1 MVSRPE
7 AVSRRVREQ
16 GLALLPF
23 AVTLAVVAYW
33 AFHQG
38 GYESRP
44 TLGAAYEPNGW
55 YVGALVL
62 VGLWCA
68 TALGL
73 RRIRMSRWAAVA
85 CAALLAY
92 TAWSFLSVLWAH
104 DQGAAFLGSV
114 RTLVYLASFATLAML
129 PWTAF
134 SARVALGSFVAVVG
148 AVTVAIAVKVAAMHD
163 PSSLYLD
170 ARLVYPL
177 GYYNADAALLT
188 CAAIVAVA
196 LCALRTRPA
205 PLRVAGL
212 VVAAIC
218 LQLAVLAQSRGWLFT
233 LPVVLVLALVLV
245 PGRLRLFASALGPAL
260 ATAAAAPALAH
271 VYGRATVSGVALA
284 QPRIAAVLHTQ
295 GLHAVRV
302 MLVADV
308 VLAILAS
315 VAVALDRRI
324 VPGAELRHRANRAG
338 ATLAALAVVAGIAVA
353 LLATHGHAIA
363 RIEHA
368 WRSFAN
374 TSESAGASSSRFGSL
389 GSQRA
394 DFWRVAAHEWLAH
407 PLAGIGQDNFAAPY
421 LRLGHTRQEPRW
433 THSIELRLLVHTG
446 LVGALLFALFLV
458 AVLLAALRGRERG
471 SPERVAAAIALL
483 PLVVWLAHGSLD
495 WFWEFPALSVTAL
508 AFAAVATA
516 LPAAPAAAASP
527 AGARTA
533 GPGRALAK
541 WGAVTLLGL
550 GSLAAVAIPFAAAR
564 EVRKAT
570 QIWAS
575 RPALA
580 YAQLRSA
587 HDLLPFDAQID
598 AVGGAIALDLG
609 EPAAARHWFG
619 EVQRSY
625 GEEWLAPFVLG
636 LLEGERGRTGRA
648 RARTLLRRAERLNP
662 HEPLIAQALRRL
674 PTAYPLTV
682 AEAQEDLSLRASERF
697 GV

>member
-1 MVSRPE
+1 MLP
-7 AVSRRVREQ
+7 
-16 GLALLPF
+16 LLP
-23 AVTLAVVAYW
+23 AAAMLAVIVYW
-33 AFHQG
+33 AFNQG

-44 TLGAAYEPNGW
+44 TLAAQYQPTAW
-55 YVGALVL
+55 YVGALVI

-114 RTLVYLASFATLAML
+114 RTLVYLAAFATLAML
-129 PWTAF
+129 PWTAW
-134 SARVALGSFVAVVG
+134 SARVALGAFVAAVG
-148 AVTVAIAVKVAAMHD
+148 AVAVAIAVKVAFMHD

-196 LCALRTRPA
+196 LCALRSSPA
-205 PLRVAGL
+205 PLRVVGL
-212 VVAAIC
+212 VVAAVC

-233 LPVVLVLALVLV
+233 LPLVLVLALVLV
-245 PGRLRLFASALGPAL
+245 PGRLRLLASALGPAL

-271 VYGRATVSGVALA
+271 VYGRATVNGVALA
-284 QPRIAAVLHTQ
+284 QPQIGRVLHQQ

-302 MLVADV
+302 MLIADV
-308 VLAILAS
+308 ALAILAG
-315 VAVALDRRI
+315 VVVTLDRRI
-324 VPGAELRHRANRAG
+324 VPRAELRRRANRAG
-338 ATLAALAVVAGIAVA
+338 AALAALAVVVGIAVA
-353 LLATHGHAIA
+353 LLVTNGHAVA
-363 RIEHA
+363 RVEHA

-374 TSESAGASSSRFGSL
+374 TSESTGASSSRFGSL

-394 DFWRVAAHEWLAH
+394 DFWRVAAHEWIAH

-421 LRLGHTRQEPRW
+421 LRLGHTDQEPRW

-446 LVGALLFALFLV
+446 LVGALLFALFIFV
-458 AVLLAALRGRERG
+458 VLLAALRGRERG
-471 SPERVAAAIALL
+471 SPERVAAGIALL
-483 PLVVWLAHGSLD
+483 PLVVWLVHGSLD
-495 WFWEFPALSVTAL
+495 WFWEFPALSVPAL
-508 AFAAVATA
+508 AFAAAATA
-516 LPAAPAAAASP
+516 LPAASSVGPTAATPLAHERMRSP
-527 AGARTA
+527 SRGRTI
-533 GPGRALAK
+533 AK
-541 WGAVTLLGL
+541 CGAVALLGL
-550 GSLAAVAIPFAAAR
+550 GSLVAVTIAFAAAR
-564 EVRKAT
+564 EVQRAT
-570 QIWAS
+570 QTWEE

-598 AVGGAIALDLG
+598 AVGGAIALNLD
-609 EPAAARHWFG
+609 EPANARHWFG

-625 GEEWLAPFVLG
+625 AEEWLAPFVLG
-636 LLEGERGRTGRA
+636 LLEGERGRPGRT

-662 HEPLIAQALRRL
+662 RETLIDQALRRL
-674 PTAYPLTV
+674 PSAYPLTV
-682 AEAQEDLSLRASERF
+682 AEAQEDLSLRAGERF
-697 GV
+697 GA